1 MTQHLMEERVEG
13 TKKEIMGLKEI
24 MVEMK
29 RSRMTEEMRESHS
42 YRRREEPGTSD
53 GFVMKLKGKMEEMD
67 VTTEGNNATVDHKKV
82 KVAVVGFRQHE
93 VDWYRLIHIQQDGT
107 YNVYV
112 KKFVNYLTHMAESV
126 LRDAFVTGLEP
137 IQAEV
142 ISRHPHT
149 LEECMKEAQLIN
161 DRNLALKLAIT
172 ELGILEPKE
181 EESTKEE
188 GTSEGNKEEIVELKY
203 LDIIEGTK
211 IELKTVTDFSSKGTM
226 KRMLKGKEVV
236 VLIDSGA
243 THNLIHLKMLCLGH
257 QISNKGVEADEEKI
271 KSMINWPQP
280 KDVTGLR
287 GFPSLTGYYRRFV
300 KGYGENWLRG
310 SLITKW
316 SSNCILQSEAIT
328 KSSNKVHIR
337 KRVDGCSSYIAK
349 METLPFGK
357 KIYYHFRP
365 KGFKILAG
373 TERGATTVSEMGIV
387 DMEVVWKEV
396 EKDEELQKIID
407 NLRRIPR
414 RIAKGLLLA
423 RGVNV
428 IMPPPPPLVILWIPK
443 DPNNE
448 VESMPKEKDL
458 AINALKENLFLA
470 RSRMKKT
477 AFVGSKICEKLA
489 PKYYGP
495 YKIIEEIGEVAYRLE
510 LPVEAVIHNIFYISQ
525 LKLKLGKQQGVQY
538 QHPILTEE
546 FEVQLWP
553 KIVLGIRWSKELRAN
568 E

>member
-126 LRDAFVTGLEP
+126 LRDAFVIGLEP
-137 IQAEV
+137 IQAKV

-161 DRNLALKLAIT
+161 DRNLALKLART

-181 EESTKEE
+181 
-188 GTSEGNKEEIVELKY
+188 
-203 LDIIEGTK
+203 
-211 IELKTVTDFSSKGTM
+211 
-226 KRMLKGKEVV
+226 
-236 VLIDSGA
+236 
-243 THNLIHLKMLCLGH
+243 GH

-300 KGYGENWLRG
+300 KGYGEFAAPLTKLLQKN
-310 SLITKW
+310 SFKW
-316 SSNCILQSEAIT
+316 SKEAIVAFEKMKLAMT
-328 KSSNKVHIR
+328 TILVLALPDWSLTFVVETDALGIGLGAVLSQNGHPIAFFSQRLSPRAQIKSIYERELMVVVLTLQKWRHYLLER
-337 KRVDGCSSYIAK
+337 KFTIISDQKALK
-349 METLPFGK
+349 LLPEQ
-357 KIYYHFRP
+357 R
-365 KGFKILAG
+365 
-373 TERGATTVSEMGIV
+373 EGIV

-414 RIAKGLLLA
+414 RIAKRILEDWTMDFIEGLLLA
-423 RGVNV
+423 RDVNV
-428 IMPPPPPLVILWIPK
+428 IMPPPPPPVILWIPK

-448 VESMPKEKDL
+448 VESMLKERDL

-510 LPVEAVIHNIFYISQ
+510 LPVEAVIHNIFHISQ

-538 QHPILTEE
+538 QHLILTEE

-553 KIVLGIRWSKELRAN
+553 KIVLGILWSKELRAN
-568 E
+568 EWLIKWKGLPETKTT